1 MKILIIEDSL
11 SMAITLSEALE
22 RQGHEVTWLTGVV
35 TLAPFVGTVH
45 GGKARQVDPRHF
57 DLLIEDGELKGSP
70 YQGEQI
76 VEYVSALNLA
86 CIGNSTLPEVNQEMA
101 QKGALLVVRKPILLA
116 AAQAGFFQPEQVKS
130 DLSGLSAKLN
140 VVEETARDRTDP
152 QLARA
157 WQEVEAR
164 LKVLMKEELG
174 L

>member
-45 GGKARQVDPRHF
+45 GGKARQVDPRQF

-76 VEYVSALNLA
+76 VEYVSALNVA

-130 DLSGLSAKLN
+130 DLSGLTAKLN

-152 QLARA
+152 QLVRA

>member
-22 RQGHEVTWLTGVV
+22 RQGHKVTWLTGVL
-35 TLAPFVGTVH
+35 TLKPFVGTTQ
-45 GGKARQVDPRHF
+45 GGENCTIEPRQF

-76 VEYVSALNLA
+76 VEFVSALGVA
-86 CIGNSTLPEVNQEMA
+86 CIGNSTIQEINQEMT
-101 QKGALLVVRKPILLA
+101 QKGALLVARKPILLA

-130 DLSGLSAKLN
+130 DLSGLAAKLAK
-140 VVEETARDRTDP
+140 VEETAHTREDP
-152 QLARA
+152 QLAKA